1 MQDRSDINIVRK
13 MFELK
18 SGRGKKY
25 LLENQVKCSFLFFK
39 ALSLG
44 VFWGNH
50 APLLCMLCAD
60 ICILYVMYMYVYIY
74 IYICVCVLSIMF
86 SEVQCS
92 NAWSE
97 GN

>member
-1 MQDRSDINIVRK
+1 MQDRSDINMVRK

-25 LLENQVKCSFLFFK
+25 LLENQVKCSFLLFK
-39 ALSLG
+39 ALSFG

-60 ICILYVMYMYVYIY
+60 ICILYVIYVYIY
-74 IYICVCVLSIMF
+74 IFLCVLSIMF

-92 NAWSE
+92 NAWPE

>member
-1 MQDRSDINIVRK
+1 MQDGSDINIVRK

-39 ALSLG
+39 ALSFG

-60 ICILYVMYMYVYIY
+60 ICILYVMYIC
-74 IYICVCVLSIMF
+74 ICVCVLSIMF